1 MFKRLFKKEKIIYDD
16 FFMFKG
22 YKVLLNDEKTFYEY
36 SNNGLVYRMY
46 TGEVSMVHLE
56 KMLQEITE
64 DLDAFDE
71 HFKEAGG
78 EDIIGFINSL
88 EIDFEEELT
97 DSLDLIEGMSLIQVR
112 IYSND
117 HIEFIYTL
125 ESDSDS
131 LLVVE
136 GAMDKRLFKA
146 NLEDISE

>member
-46 TGEVSMVHLE
+46 TGEVSTVHLE

-97 DSLDLIEGMSLIQVR
+97 DSLDLIEGMSLI
-112 IYSND
+112 
-117 HIEFIYTL
+117 
-125 ESDSDS
+125 
-131 LLVVE
+131 
-136 GAMDKRLFKA
+136 
-146 NLEDISE
+146 